1 MWEEMYPYKNPAI
14 PEAGSTGQLA
24 AHVGDMDLDEGA
36 GRHAAWLSKLMCGN
50 DRLKEW
56 KRERE
61 SSIAVRHGS
70 DEHD

>member
-1 MWEEMYPYKNPAI
+1 MWEEMYPYKNPGI

-36 GRHAAWLSKLMCGN
+36 GRHAARLSKLMCGN
-50 DRLKEW
+50 DRLKEME
-56 KRERE
+56 ERQ
-61 SSIAVRHGS
+61 SSITVRHGS